1 MRVLLLPYT
10 GQENEFYM
18 MRYVYFF
25 VDNARWILGDSVTSN
40 DEEE

>member
-1 MRVLLLPYT
+1 
-10 GQENEFYM
+10 

-25 VDNARWILGDSVTSN
+25 VDDARWILGDSVMSN